1 VAVRIGLL
9 GVTLKSFSSC
19 ENGSGHKTGKQGA
32 AMVIV
37 PTECTNNVDHELQL
51 QAQLDSKGVLDGAGL
66 ALLWQIFVNLGSW
79 IFLGNVPYIL

>member
-1 VAVRIGLL
+1 
-9 GVTLKSFSSC
+9 
-19 ENGSGHKTGKQGA
+19 
-32 AMVIV
+32 MVIV